1 MSEIVTFVC
10 SEETTL
16 HTSYYF
22 FLENLSLFYFN
33 PRRWDK
39 HTLGIEH
46 FCKGHDGD
54 FIHIK
59 NIFFD
64 QQKVK

>member
-1 MSEIVTFVC
+1 MWNFWKISDIFI
-10 SEETTL
+10 
-16 HTSYYF
+16 
-22 FLENLSLFYFN
+22 FN
-33 PRRWDK
+33 PRRCHK
-39 HTLGIEH
+39 RTLGIEH